1 MRDCSNNRAGF
12 DRVLMAVAATFL
24 TVSASS
30 AMAQDAP
37 RSNAAELAIE
47 AAIPRPEPAN
57 VPPPTVN
64 DFKLDS
70 IKTDTTA
77 SVPDA
82 KTSTPDVAK
91 TDTVKTDTSKSDTA
105 KAAAQPAAAPPSDVA
120 TAPAAGAPKT
130 DNAGAASAATEDAKT
145 DSSTTTN
152 DVSKADATK
161 SDTAKSDAAKSDT
174 AKGDADAAKGDAA
187 KSDTASTNPADVPPA
202 SSPASPAA
210 ETAKEPVK
218 AASNVP
224 APDQP
229 VADKLRDLLTTK
241 SSRYFDRK
249 VERTAVEKFYSD
261 RNFAPIWTQAGA
273 LTENAKGVIA
283 RLQKAASDGL
293 DPTDYPVPDFAA
305 AAASPD
311 ALAEADLK
319 LTGSMMDYARQA
331 QSGRMHWSQLSGD
344 ISYPE
349 HPIDPSEVL
358 THVTTAKDASTALDS
373 YNPPQKLYQEL
384 KKKLAELRGESDTP
398 VAQIA
403 EGPMLRYVASRN
415 KKRPAEVMEDSRVP
429 ELRTRLGV
437 TENADDDHYDAKVAE
452 AVRNFQEGVGLRPTG
467 VLDDRTVNALNNPK
481 RDSKEINTII
491 VNMERWRWLPRDL
504 GAPSLG
510 DAYVI
515 LNIPDFTLK
524 VMQHGAQ
531 VWTTKVVTGKPGI
544 HATPLLY
551 ETMKYI
557 TVNPTWNVPPSIV
570 YGEYLPALQQDPTV
584 LERMGLKVERNR
596 DGTVHISQP
605 PGDHN
610 ALGRIRFN
618 FPNKFLV
625 YQHDTPDK
633 YLFAKQVRA
642 YSHGCMRVQYPDQYA
657 SVLLNIA
664 EPNEHYTPEKIR
676 SMYGP
681 EEKDLKFPTPIPV
694 NLTYQTA
701 FVDDSGKLEFRKDI
715 YGWDAN
721 MLSLLRN
728 DKNRDLEAVISHP
741 QPNYVHAE
749 AADIP
754 GRRYANSDSE
764 PSGMSFFE
772 RLFGGPSP
780 ASAPRPPRG
789 LFDR

>member
-24 TVSASS
+24 TVSTTS
-30 AMAQDAP
+30 AFAQDAP
-37 RSNAAELAIE
+37 RSNAADLAIE

-57 VPPPTVN
+57 VPPPTAK
-64 DFKLDS
+64 DFKLDG
-70 IKTDTTA
+70 IKADA

-82 KTSTPDVAK
+82 KVSPPDAAKEAAK
-91 TDTVKTDTSKSDTA
+91 TAD
-105 KAAAQPAAAPPSDVA
+105 QPAATQPSNVA
-120 TAPAAGAPKT
+120 TAPAAGAPKADT
-130 DNAGAASAATEDAKT
+130 AKGDTAKADTAGTQSATTENAKADSGTAPSDA
-145 DSSTTTN
+145 
-152 DVSKADATK
+152 SKADANKDDTAKVAPAKDDATTTK
-161 SDTAKSDAAKSDT
+161 SDTAATGPAA
-174 AKGDADAAKGDAA
+174 A
-187 KSDTASTNPADVPPA
+187 PPA
-202 SSPASPAA
+202 SIQAPPAN
-210 ETAKEPVK
+210 EPVK

-224 APDQP
+224 AADQP
-229 VADKLRDLLTTK
+229 VADKLRDLLATK
-241 SSRYFDRK
+241 SSHYFERK
-249 VERTAVEKFYSD
+249 AERTAVEKFYTA
-261 RNFAPIWTQAGA
+261 RAFAPLWTQSGA
-273 LTENAKGVIA
+273 LTDDAKGVIA
-283 RLQKAASDGL
+283 RLQKAGADGL

-305 AAASPD
+305 AAANPD

-319 LTGSMMDYARQA
+319 LTTSMMDYARQA

-344 ISYPE
+344 ILYPE

-373 YNPPQKLYQEL
+373 YNPQQKLYQEL
-384 KKKLAELRGESDTP
+384 KKKLAELRGEDDGQ

-403 EGPMLRYVASRN
+403 DGPALRYVVSRS
-415 KKRPAEVMEDSRVP
+415 KKRPAEVMEDPRVP
-429 ELRTRLGV
+429 QLRTRLDL
-437 TENADDDHYDAKVAE
+437 TANADDDHYDAKVAE

-467 VLDDRTVNALNNPK
+467 VLDDRTVNALNHPK
-481 RDSKEINTII
+481 RENKEINTII

-515 LNIPDFTLK
+515 LNIPDYTLK

-531 VWTTKVVTGKPGI
+531 VWTTKVVAGKPGI

-584 LERMGLKVERNR
+584 LERMGLKVERNH

-633 YLFAKQVRA
+633 YLFAKQERD

-657 SVLLNIA
+657 SILLNIA

-701 FVDDSGKLEFRKDI
+701 FVDASGKLEFRKDV
-715 YGWDAN
+715 YGWDAD
-721 MLSLLRN
+721 MLSLLHN
-728 DKNRDLEAVISHP
+728 DKNKDLEAVISHP
-741 QPNYVHAE
+741 QPNYVHAVV
-749 AADIP
+749 ADLP
-754 GRRYANSDSE
+754 GRRFANSDSG

-772 RLFGGPSP
+772 RLFGGPAP
-780 ASAPRPPRG
+780 APRPPRG